1 MAMFEGLSEK
11 LQATFKRLRGKGKL
25 TEADVNEAMREVRV
39 ALLEADVNFKVV
51 KDLIA
56 RIKERAVGQEVLE
69 SLTPGQQVIKIV
81 HEEMISLMGGAES
94 KIQIASKPP
103 TVIMLVGLQGAG
115 KTTQGAKLA
124 HLLKKQ
130 GKRPLLVACD
140 IYRPAAIKQLEVLGE
155 QIKVPVFAEGQIS
168 PVKIA
173 EDSLEWAK
181 KNGNDVLI
189 IDTAGRLHIN
199 AELMK
204 ELANIKEKVSPQE
217 ILLVVD
223 AMTGQDAVNVAEAFN
238 QELGLS
244 GVILSKLDGDTRG
257 GAALSV
263 KAVTGCPIKFAGM
276 GEKIDAL
283 EVFHPDRM
291 ASRILGMGDVLTLIE
306 KAQQNFDEKK
316 AREME
321 EKIRKQELNLEDFL
335 DQINQLRNMGP
346 LSSILEMIPGMGK
359 QLKDVQIDENEFNK
373 IEAIIYSMTPEERK
387 KPMLI
392 KDSRKKRIAKGS
404 GTTVQDVGKLLKQ
417 YEQTKKMM
425 KQLSTLPGMGGGK
438 GIPKGTAKSS
448 KKGKKGKKGGRGKKP
463 FMKFPFPF

>member
-25 TEADVNEAMREVRV
+25 TEADVTEAMREVRV

-51 KDLIA
+51 KDLISK
-56 RIKERAVGQEVLE
+56 IKERAVGHEVTE

-81 HEEMISLMGGAES
+81 HEEIINLMGVSES

-103 TVIMLVGLQGAG
+103 TVVMLVGLQGAG
-115 KTTQGAKLA
+115 KTTHGAKLA
-124 HLLKKQ
+124 NMLKRQ
-130 GKRPLLVACD
+130 GKNPLLVACD
-140 IYRPAAIKQLEVLGE
+140 IYRPAAIKQLQVLGE
-155 QIKVPVFAEGQIS
+155 QIKVPVFSLGQES

-173 EDSLEWAK
+173 KESIDYAR

-189 IDTAGRLHIN
+189 IDTAGRLHVN
-199 AELMK
+199 EELME
-204 ELANIKEKVSPQE
+204 ELVSIKEKVEPNE

-238 QELGLS
+238 QQLGLN

-263 KAVTGCPIKFAGM
+263 KAVTGCPIKFAGV

-316 AREME
+316 AKEME
-321 EKIRKQELNLEDFL
+321 EKIRKQEITLEDFL
-335 DQINQLRNMGP
+335 DQIKQLRNMGP
-346 LSSILEMIPGMGK
+346 LSSVLEMIPGMGK
-359 QLKDVQIDENEFNK
+359 QLKDVQVDENEFNK
-373 IEAIIYSMTPEERK
+373 AEAIIQSMTAEERR
-387 KPMLI
+387 KPLLI

-404 GTTVQDVGKLLKQ
+404 GTSVQDVGKLLKQ

-425 KQLSTLPGMGGGK
+425 KQLSGIPGMGGG
-438 GIPKGTAKSS
+438 GGGGTKGT
-448 KKGKKGKKGGRGKKP
+448 KKGKKGKKGGQGKKSL
-463 FMKFPFPF
+463 FKLPFPF